1 MQNKRIFAI
10 AAMILLA
17 VLLMLG
23 AGLDAAQFGA
33 VMLGAALIVAILMYI
48 ITRRRKRRSTRMDLE
63 DRKPPKL

>member
-23 AGLDAAQFGA
+23 AGLNAAEFGA
-33 VMLGAALIVAILMYI
+33 VMLGAALIIAILMYV
-48 ITRRRKRRSTRMDLE
+48 ITRRRKRRSTRMDPE
-63 DRKPPKL
+63 DRKTPKL